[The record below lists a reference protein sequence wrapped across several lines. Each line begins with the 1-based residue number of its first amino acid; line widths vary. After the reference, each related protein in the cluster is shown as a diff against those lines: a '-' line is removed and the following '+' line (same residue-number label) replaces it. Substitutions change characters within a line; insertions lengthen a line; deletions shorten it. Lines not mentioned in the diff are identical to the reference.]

1 MKMNAYKEQ
10 LRKEKETLDFVIT
23 DLVRQITEEE
33 MPQIPLL
40 SDHAEETANQYRP
53 IEYFIDKIMF
63 SRVIGSGNNYD
74 ADVIAQVST
83 RKLQNIF
90 DSFSDY
96 WDTKKRQINN
106 SELHTGQRALAIAD
120 VFTNL
125 TKYFGND
132 LKNKYI
138 KTLAKPLHEMLQR
151 ILNFSKTH
159 DETNMT
165 MTDAIEEGQEKQ
177 VIIKNLYERIFNKE
191 NIQKLIETERNGE
204 LDNKSLPL
212 TARSVDFKY
221 F

>member
-1 MKMNAYKEQ
+1 MNAYKEQ